1 MVLRRKRGMTLLKE
15 IGFDNSQ
22 AHGPAREGPGE
33 IIEPGG
39 DPWSH
44 EGADDD
50 EEDIMSEDPSDV
62 AE

>member
-1 MVLRRKRGMTLLKE
+1 LKE